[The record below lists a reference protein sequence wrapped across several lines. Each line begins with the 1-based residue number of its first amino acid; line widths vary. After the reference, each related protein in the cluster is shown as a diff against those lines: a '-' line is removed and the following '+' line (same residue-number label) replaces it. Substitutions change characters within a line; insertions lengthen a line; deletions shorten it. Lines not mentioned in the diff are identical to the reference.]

1 MLIRSKTMA
10 SFQLTTVNF
19 WLSENCWQKLFF
31 LSKFLV
37 QSAKTG
43 LKSFFYFVEIQKQKF
58 CQIIIVEILLG
69 GLRLLWIL
77 S

>member
-1 MLIRSKTMA
+1 MA

-43 LKSFFYFVEIQKQKF
+43 LKSFFYFVEIQKQSFVK
-58 CQIIIVEILLG
+58 LL
-69 GLRLLWIL
+69 L
-77 S
+77 